1 MSNADNGGTCYF
13 CKKGRFIEKDQ
24 EIAFKQWTDK
34 GYVDCNVKL
43 RVGVCDHR
51 DAKDWKA
58 QTEAIIRDA
67 VRRERDK
74 LK

>member
-1 MSNADNGGTCYF
+1 MRTIVALVIFAKTAASS
-13 CKKGRFIEKDQ
+13 KKT

-34 GYVDCNVKL
+34 GYVYCNVKL
-43 RVGVCDHR
+43 RVGVCDR
-51 DAKDWKA
+51 CDAKNWNA
-58 QTEAIIRDA
+58 QTEAIIRDT

>member
-1 MSNADNGGTCYF
+1 MSNADNGATCYF

-24 EIAFKQWTDK
+24 DIAFKQWTDR
-34 GYVDCNVKL
+34 GYVHCNVKL
-43 RVGVCDHR
+43 RVGVCDHGE
-51 DAKDWKA
+51 AKDWNAK
-58 QTEAIIRDA
+58 TEAIIRDA

>member
-1 MSNADNGGTCYF
+1 MSNAVNGGTCYF
-13 CKKGRFIEKDQ
+13 CKNGRFIEKDR

-34 GYVDCNVKL
+34 GYVYCDVKV
-43 RVGVCDHR
+43 RVGVCDR
-51 DAKDWKA
+51 CDAKNWNA
-58 QTEAIIRDA
+58 QTEAIIRDT